1 MHNPVTSMQKRSQ
14 SLMSFTKSFPV
25 SWSVLFVLTV
35 SLTMGWSRI
44 VQAESPETAPPQL
57 KDILTQIDAAAN
69 RRDVSGVMQF
79 YGGNFKHSDG
89 LTRASMEK
97 AISQLWQRYSQV
109 NYRTELKD
117 WKSDG
122 NGIVAET
129 VTYITGTKPSNGT
142 TLKLESTLRSRQR
155 IENQKIVQ
163 QEILGERTQQM
174 SGANPPKIDV
184 QLPEQVRPGQSFNFD
199 VIVKEPLGESLL
211 LGAALEDTIKPDLY
225 AKPSEFKLDLLP
237 AGGIFKMGKAPT
249 KPQNHWISAVLVRKD
264 GMTMVTQRL
273 QIVNGAPTST
283 KSVR

>member
-1 MHNPVTSMQKRSQ
+1 MQKRSQ
-14 SLMSFTKSFPV
+14 ALISFAKSLPV

-35 SLTMGWSRI
+35 GLTLGWARI

-69 RRDVSGVMQF
+69 RRDASAVMQF
-79 YGGNFKHSDG
+79 YGTNFKHSDG

-97 AISQLWQRYSQV
+97 AISQLWQRYSQL

-117 WKSDG
+117 WKSEG

-142 TLKLESTLRSRQR
+142 TVKLESMLRSRQR

-174 SGANPPKIDV
+174 SGANPPKIEV
-184 QLPEQVRPGQSFNFD
+184 LLPEQVRPGQSFNFD
-199 VIVKEPLGESLL
+199 VIVQEPLGDSLL
-211 LGAALEDTIKPDLY
+211 LGAALEDTIKPELY

-249 KPQNHWISAVLVRKD
+249 KPQDHWLSAVLVRKD

-273 QIVNGAPTST
+273 PVVNGSSTST

>member
-14 SLMSFTKSFPV
+14 CLKSFAKSLPV

-35 SLTMGWSRI
+35 GLTMGWARI

-69 RRDVSGVMQF
+69 RRDVPGVMQF

-117 WKSDG
+117 WKSEG
-122 NGIVAET
+122 NGMVAET
-129 VTYITGTKPSNGT
+129 VTYITGTKTSNGT
-142 TLKLESTLRSRQR
+142 TVKLESTLRSRQR

-184 QLPEQVRPGQSFNFD
+184 QLPEQVRPGQTFNFD

-249 KPQNHWISAVLVRKD
+249 KPQDHWISAVLVRKD

-273 QIVNGAPTST
+273 QVVNGAPPST

>member
-1 MHNPVTSMQKRSQ
+1 MQKRSQ
-14 SLMSFTKSFPV
+14 SLISFAKSLPV
-25 SWSVLFVLTV
+25 SWSVLFVVTLG
-35 SLTMGWSRI
+35 LTMGWARI

-57 KDILTQIDAAAN
+57 KDILTQIDSAAN
-69 RRDVSGVMQF
+69 RRDVPGVMQF
-79 YGGNFKHSDG
+79 YGGNFKNSDG

-97 AISQLWQRYSQV
+97 AISQLWQRYSQL

-117 WKSDG
+117 WKSEG

-142 TLKLESTLRSRQR
+142 TVKLESTLRSRQR

-174 SGANPPKIDV
+174 SGANPPNIEV

-199 VIVKEPLGESLL
+199 VIVKEPLGDTLL

-225 AKPSEFKLDLLP
+225 AKPSDFKLDLLP
-237 AGGIFKMGKAPT
+237 AGGIFKMGKAPA
-249 KPQNHWISAVLVRKD
+249 KSQDHWLSAVLVRKD

-273 QIVNGAPTST
+273 QVVNGSPTST